1 MPDRM
6 NSSDQAGSIGALK
19 WLWLSALVIAL
30 DLSTKAIASHYL
42 VMYQPLPVFPGF
54 NWTLMHNT
62 GAAFSFLSDASGWQ
76 RWFFSIIA
84 IVVSV
89 SITVWLKRLQSNQV
103 WLAVALALI
112 LGGALGNVWD
122 RLTLGYVVDFIQ
134 VYYDKWAWPAF
145 NIADSAITVGAVI
158 LVIDSLRGD
167 QSGNANSSK
176 STDNTNTENTNT
188 EKKRD

>member
-1 MPDRM
+1 M
-6 NSSDQAGSIGALK
+6 SSSSSLKHGALK

-42 VMYQPLPVFPGF
+42 VLHQPVPVFPGF

-76 RWFFSIIA
+76 RWFFTVIA

-89 SITVWLKRLQSNQV
+89 GITIWMKRLHSSQV
-103 WLAVALALI
+103 WLAISLALI

-134 VYYDKWAWPAF
+134 VYYDRWYYPAF
-145 NIADSAITVGAVI
+145 NIADSAISVGAVMLI
-158 LVIDSLRGD
+158 IDSLRGNR
-167 QSGNANSSK
+167 SGNQTTKELSDK
-176 STDNTNTENTNT
+176 ED
-188 EKKRD
+188 